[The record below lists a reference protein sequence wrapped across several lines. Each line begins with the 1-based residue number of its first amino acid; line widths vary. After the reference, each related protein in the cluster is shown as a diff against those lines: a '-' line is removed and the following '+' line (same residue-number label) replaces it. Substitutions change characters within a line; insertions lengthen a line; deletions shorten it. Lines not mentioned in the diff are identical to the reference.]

1 VLQVTPELIAFSR
14 LLPYAAMMNPTY
26 QVAPH
31 LIKIAD
37 KLEAIERG
45 EIKRLIINIPPRH
58 GKSFLTSEY
67 FPAWY
72 LGRNPEKYMIAA
84 SYGQDLATDFGRKVR
99 NQLLDPVYKTIFE
112 GVSVNADSQ
121 SAQRFHTNK
130 GGAYFALGAGGAIT
144 GRGAHCLLIDD
155 PIRNQEDASSALL
168 RHKLIDWYGSTAY
181 TRLMP
186 EGSIVLIQTRWHDE
200 DLAGYILKNSKEDWE
215 VLNMP
220 AMQDGRA
227 LWPERYSIE
236 TLEAIRG
243 EIGASAFASLYQ
255 QTPVVD
261 GGNIFKLEWFRRF
274 DLCHP
279 PASATTIVHSWD
291 TAAKDKQLNDPCSCT
306 VWAIDT
312 QERTA
317 YLKEVINKRMEYP
330 ELKRTALNLAM
341 RDNPSNILI
350 EDASTGSSL
359 IPEMRQ
365 DGRWTI
371 TPIKSTTS
379 KETRAYSCTSLIE
392 AKRVAIPQSAPWLHD
407 YEEQL
412 LSFPKST
419 NDDMVDSTSQF
430 LNWWKTGGSEA
441 EFAAYLREQYKGIR

>member
-1 VLQVTPELIAFSR
+1 
-14 LLPYAAMMNPTY
+14 MMNPTY
-26 QVAPH
+26 QIVPH
-31 LIKIAD
+31 LIRIAD
-37 KLEAIERG
+37 KLEAVERG
-45 EIKRLIINIPPRH
+45 DIKRLIINIPPRH

-112 GVSVNADSQ
+112 GVSINADSQ

-130 GGAYFALGAGGAIT
+130 NGAYFALGAGGAIT

-155 PIRNQEDASSALL
+155 PIRNAEDASSALL

-220 AMQDGRA
+220 AIQDGNA
-227 LWPERYSIE
+227 LWPERYSIK

-255 QTPVVD
+255 QNPVAD

-274 DLCHP
+274 DLYHP
-279 PASATTIVHSWD
+279 PATATTIIHSWD

-306 VWAIDT
+306 VWAIDL

-330 ELKRTALNLAM
+330 ELKRTVYNLAM

-371 TPIKSTTS
+371 TPIKSTAS

-392 AKRVAIPQSAPWLHD
+392 AKRVAIPQTAPWLHD

-412 LSFPKST
+412 LSFPKSA

-430 LNWWKTGGSEA
+430 LNWWKIGGSEA
-441 EFAAYLREQYKGIR
+441 EFATFLRENYKGIR